1 MAPSTQVTTAEEH
14 TSGRRAR
21 EVYRYFR
28 PERLS
33 PINENTTPETDS
45 SSCDQNY
52 FGPVDLPDNSRG
64 RSPCISQQSTESLS
78 ASPEPAAALLHPL
91 PDSLVLGDANATLN
105 SFAQLAALRLDVDR
119 VFISVSDRDSQ
130 FIIAQA
136 GQTVYGT
143 NKYDLLSEG
152 LYAGCST
159 INVASWNMCQDTVAL
174 PPFNREQGDY
184 SFIVSND
191 MSQDERYRH
200 LPLVT
205 EEPRFRFYAGTPLT
219 TDSNI
224 NVGSFFVLDT
234 KSHAEFSFEER
245 ESMGHMAVLIM
256 DFLKVSRQASE
267 GRRAARLSRGISH
280 FVEGRSSFPSKP
292 QETLSRQTSNSIM
305 PLGGR
310 KAHQKRRSISS
321 KGSHSS
327 SSRGSSVASASASSD
342 YDSSNTSTL
351 NSNPSGN
358 RPDIGTDGID
368 VKMGTSSTFRR
379 AANLIRE
386 SLELGADSGVA
397 FVEAGNNTFFNKGS
411 DSESSGSMEPGKA
424 ASLLAMSTTEGTY
437 GPGEDLAVPYPVR
450 GMDEGFLHRLLNKY
464 QQGRIWSLH
473 RDGQLSSSDSED
485 GSHKDSGDR
494 TSRRNS
500 IRTKGRRKWKSKE
513 NHFLNLYFP
522 GATQVMFV
530 PLWNAANSQWFGG
543 CFCWNNIESDVF
555 DPSVELSSLLSFGSS
570 IMVECSRVE
579 SLISDRQKADFLGSI
594 SHELRSPLHGILAAA
609 EILQGTALDH
619 YQDSL
624 MDTINACGRT
634 LLDTMNQ
641 VLDYSKI
648 LSLEKRFRHLNRR
661 RTSVPDLKKMHRSA
675 AHLDTYSSTDLSILA
690 EEVVDGVCLGHNHI
704 QNSFSSSDV
713 LTSLETRQGKTD
725 TNESSK
731 FDVTIDITPN
741 DWVYHFPP
749 GALRRIIMNIFSNS
763 MKYTAAGQVSLR
775 LEVEDSSS
783 RHTTQEDLIVL
794 TVSDTGRGMSEEFLR
809 SRLFIPFVQEDSLA
823 TGSGLGLSI
832 VRSLIKTLGG
842 SINVQSQLGKGTTV
856 KVMLPLIRP
865 DQELDAQFTPISPTV
880 REIRDRPTS
889 LDYSRILRQAH
900 SGQTVAILNTKL
912 EDVSTTPSWLIVSQ
926 YITDWFGLNV
936 ASYSPKTQPELEVDL
951 ILLDGFPTQDTIPK
965 LANLNAPTLVL
976 SNEYVGHDS
985 IYAIPPCITQNIDII
1000 NRPWGPHKLA
1010 RFIKKCLDE
1019 RKTFDKTQTIT
1030 LPDRAAKPHQT
1041 ENSFHDN
1048 DTSNKPLEES
1058 ATHQIPELGI
1068 QGITESPKYSTKPLP
1083 RPPGNELRLE
1093 IPPEIPGARVLVVED
1108 NKINLNLMLAF
1119 LKKRAL
1125 TAIDSAENGKL
1136 AVEAV
1141 QGDKQGYDII
1151 FMDISMPVMNGF
1163 EATRAIRAFEK
1174 GRDDEVKASTII
1186 ALTGLSSTV
1195 DEEEALHSGMDLFLT
1210 KPVAFKEV
1218 RKILDR
1224 WDERQST
1231 PNPQSTEGPS

>member
-1 MAPSTQVTTAEEH
+1 MASTAQVNTAEEYNA
-14 TSGRRAR
+14 GRRAR

-33 PINENTTPETDS
+33 AINENTTPETDHS
-45 SSCDQNY
+45 SSFDHNY
-52 FGPVDLPDNSRG
+52 FGPVELPDNSRG
-64 RSPCISQQSTESLS
+64 RSPYISPPTVSSS
-78 ASPEPAAALLHPL
+78 ASPEPAAASLRPL

-136 GQTVYGT
+136 GQTTHGT
-143 NKYDLLSEG
+143 NKYDSLNQG
-152 LYAGCST
+152 LYTGCST
-159 INVASWNMCQDTVAL
+159 LNVGSWNMCQDTVAL
-174 PPFNREQGDY
+174 PPSNRERGDY
-184 SFIVSND
+184 SFIISHD

-205 EEPRFRFYAGTPLT
+205 EDPSFRFYAGTPLT

-224 NVGSFFVLDT
+224 NVGTFFVLDT
-234 KSHAEFSFEER
+234 KPHAEFLFKER
-245 ESMGHMAVLIM
+245 ECMGHMAVLIM

-280 FVEGRSSFPSKP
+280 FVEGRSSFPIKP
-292 QETLSRQTSNSIM
+292 HEALSRQTSNSSI

-310 KAHQKRRSISS
+310 KSHQKRRSISS
-321 KGSHSS
+321 KGSPSS
-327 SSRGSSVASASASSD
+327 SSRGSSVASGSSE
-342 YDSSNTSTL
+342 YDSSNSSIM
-351 NSNPSGN
+351 NSNSSGN
-358 RPDIGTDGID
+358 RPDIGSDAVD

-397 FVEAGNNTFFNKGS
+397 FMEAGNDTFFDKGS
-411 DSESSGSMEPGKA
+411 DSESGSLEPGKA
-424 ASLLAMSTTEGTY
+424 ASLLAISTADGTY
-437 GPGEDLAVPYPVR
+437 GPGEDAAVPYPVR
-450 GMDEGFLHRLLNKY
+450 GMDEGFLHQLLNTY

-473 RDGQLSSSDSED
+473 RDGQLFSSESED
-485 GSHKDSGDR
+485 GSHKDSGGR
-494 TSRRNS
+494 KLRRDS
-500 IRTKGRRKWKSKE
+500 IRTNHRRKWKSKE

-530 PLWNAANSQWFGG
+530 PLWNSANSQWFGG

-609 EILQGTALDH
+609 EILQGTTLDH

-624 MDTINACGRT
+624 MNTINACGRT

-661 RTSVPDLKKMHRSA
+661 RASVPDLKKMHRSA

-713 LTSLETRQGKTD
+713 LTSLETRQGRTD
-725 TNESSK
+725 KAECSK
-731 FDVTIDITPN
+731 VNVTVEIAPN

-749 GALRRIIMNIFSNS
+749 GALRRVIMNIFSNS
-763 MKYTAAGQVSLR
+763 MKYTTEGQVSLR

-794 TVSDTGRGMSEEFLR
+794 TVSDTGCGMSEEFLR
-809 SRLFIPFVQEDSLA
+809 SRLFIPFVQENSLA

-865 DQELDAQFTPISPTV
+865 DHEIDTQFTPTSATV
-880 REIRDRPTS
+880 REIRDLPPPS
-889 LDYSRILRQAH
+889 NDSRLLRQAH
-900 SGQTVAILNTKL
+900 SGETVAILNANL
-912 EDVSTTPSWLIVSQ
+912 EDVSTGPSWLTVSQ
-926 YITDWFGLNV
+926 YITDWFGLNL
-936 ASYSPKTQPELEVDL
+936 ASNLSKTGAEVDL
-951 ILLDGFPTQDTIPK
+951 ILLDGFPTQDTISR

-976 SNEYVGHDS
+976 SNDYVGHDS
-985 IYAIPPCITQNIDII
+985 TYAISPCITQNIDII

-1019 RKTFDKTQTIT
+1019 RTTFHKIQTAT
-1030 LPDRAAKPHQT
+1030 LPERPAKPHQT
-1041 ENSFHDN
+1041 ENASHDN
-1048 DTSNKPLEES
+1048 DISKES
-1058 ATHQIPELGI
+1058 LDGPATHQIPEPDI
-1068 QGITESPKYSTKPLP
+1068 REIKESPEDSTNSPP
-1083 RPPGNELRLE
+1083 RCPGPGNELKIE
-1093 IPPEIPGARVLVVED
+1093 IPTQIPGARVLVVED
-1108 NKINLNLMLAF
+1108 NKINLNLMLTF

-1125 TAIDSAENGKL
+1125 TSIDSAENGKL
-1136 AVEAV
+1136 ALEAV

-1174 GRDDEVKASTII
+1174 GRDNETKASTII

-1218 RKILDR
+1218 KKILDR
-1224 WDERQST
+1224 WDEGQSS
-1231 PNPQSTEGPS
+1231 PSPKSPEGPSSS